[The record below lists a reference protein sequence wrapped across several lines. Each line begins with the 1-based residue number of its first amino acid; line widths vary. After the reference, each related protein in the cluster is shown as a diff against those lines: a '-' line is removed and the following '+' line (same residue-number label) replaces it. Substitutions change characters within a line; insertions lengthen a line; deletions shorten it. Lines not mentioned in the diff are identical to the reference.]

1 MSRLSL
7 PRPLLPLL
15 LAAAIVPG
23 LAACGDDDGGDADRE
38 AFVNATTTETAA
50 STTATTA
57 ADPADAETGDKGTC
71 REVEEAEPRGD
82 EPDVPKPSPA
92 TLSGAWTVTV
102 TTSCG
107 AFEIEL
113 DTKAQPKTAASFA
126 SLVRA
131 KFFDGLGFHRIASG
145 FVIQGGDPE
154 GTGSGG
160 PGYQV
165 EEEPPS
171 GASYTRGV
179 VAMAKAGNEP
189 AGTSG
194 SQFFVVTGDDTGLPP
209 DYAIV
214 GKVTKG
220 MDTVDRISDIGTD
233 APQGDGPPSRPVVIT
248 KATIKKG

>member
-1 MSRLSL
+1 MTRPKLS
-7 PRPLLPLL
+7 RPLLPLL

-23 LAACGDDDGGDADRE
+23 LAACGDDDGGGDAERE
-38 AFVNATTTETAA
+38 AFVNATTTA
-50 STTATTA
+50 STPSTTVA
-57 ADPADAETGDKGTC
+57 AAPADRETGAKGTC
-71 REVEEAEPRGD
+71 REVDEPAPRADAEVAEPD
-82 EPDVPKPSPA
+82 PA
-92 TLSGAWTVTV
+92 RLSGAWTVTV
-102 TTSCG
+102 ATSCG

-113 DTKAQPKTAASFA
+113 DAKAQPKTTASFA

-131 KFFDGLGFHRIASG
+131 GFFDGLGFHRIATG

-220 MDTVDRISDIGTD
+220 METVDRISDIGTD